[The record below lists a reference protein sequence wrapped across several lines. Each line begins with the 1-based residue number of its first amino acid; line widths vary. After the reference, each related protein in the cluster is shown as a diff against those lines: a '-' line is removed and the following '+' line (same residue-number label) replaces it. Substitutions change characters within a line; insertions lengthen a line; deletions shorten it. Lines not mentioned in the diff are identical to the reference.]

1 MPLLGM
7 RRGGGGTAFL
17 KRLAVSSGRLQV
29 LIFRTIYLSNY
40 PEFFWQTMPAPL
52 GVSFARDPTLKISVL
67 SLPSFKGRLG
77 MGGADRKLKAML
89 HGMIRNLDLECYNNV
104 PKMF

>member
-1 MPLLGM
+1 
-7 RRGGGGTAFL
+7 
-17 KRLAVSSGRLQV
+17 
-29 LIFRTIYLSNY
+29 
-40 PEFFWQTMPAPL
+40 MPAPL

-104 PKMF
+104 PKMFWVVSTLLPENSSLEITSCKIPLLKPATNISTYKYITF